1 VRKVLVLVEGQTEE
15 RFVKEVLCPK
25 CLQSDVFMQPVV
37 LATKRSKVG
46 IKFKGGVS
54 TYSKI
59 RADVLRLLGDSSA
72 SAVTT
77 LLDYYGLP
85 DDFPGRDRAVA
96 GDCYQKVAYL
106 ESCFAEDIKHEKF
119 RPFLM
124 LHEFETMLF
133 SNIERVVEAF
143 NNRET
148 CLDKMKSV
156 LAEFHNI
163 EEINEGGDTH
173 PSSRILKIFNDYQKA
188 LHGPLITG
196 RIGIDRIRAACRH
209 FDEWLGL
216 MENPPA

>member
-106 ESCFAEDIKHEKF
+106 ESCLRRRYKNT
-119 RPFLM
+119 R
-124 LHEFETMLF
+124 
-133 SNIERVVEAF
+133 S
-143 NNRET
+143 
-148 CLDKMKSV
+148 
-156 LAEFHNI
+156 
-163 EEINEGGDTH
+163 
-173 PSSRILKIFNDYQKA
+173 
-188 LHGPLITG
+188 
-196 RIGIDRIRAACRH
+196 
-209 FDEWLGL
+209 LGL
-216 MENPPA
+216 F

>member
-1 VRKVLVLVEGQTEE
+1 
-15 RFVKEVLCPK
+15 
-25 CLQSDVFMQPVV
+25 
-37 LATKRSKVG
+37 
-46 IKFKGGVS
+46 
-54 TYSKI
+54 
-59 RADVLRLLGDSSA
+59 
-72 SAVTT
+72 
-77 LLDYYGLP
+77 
-85 DDFPGRDRAVA
+85 
-96 GDCYQKVAYL
+96 
-106 ESCFAEDIKHEKF
+106 
-119 RPFLM
+119 
-124 LHEFETMLF
+124 MLF